1 MCPTNDNGANA
12 LDKKADRRTLWLFV
26 LIVIAVAIYLYWR
39 GKQETSYKPRAEAIA
54 AASAVDSSTTPAST
68 NELLIDLDDDASA
81 EEVAALG
88 KRLGLKLE
96 LNSVFSKARRLY
108 RATFAKGQAKRLL
121 ALLRKH
127 KLVER
132 AEVDQLYR
140 IPSLELS
147 ATRFAPASGDSASAD
162 SEVKRPGFPNDP
174 KFKYQ
179 WHLNQINTPA
189 AWKRNQGEGV
199 IVAVIDTGVSYAN
212 YKKGRKVF
220 RAVPDLAQ
228 TEIVPGY
235 DFVNNRKLALDDHG
249 HGTHV
254 AGTIAQSTNNGIGVA
269 GVAFKAKIMPLKV
282 LSARGFGNVADIA
295 EAVRF
300 AANNGAKVIN
310 MSLGGPRPS
319 KILAD
324 AVTYAHK
331 KGVLV
336 VCAAGNEGSNKVG
349 FPAGYPEAFAVA
361 ATQFDR
367 KTTFYSNYGKEIA
380 IAAPGGNTRVD
391 QNNDGM
397 PDGVLQNTIKIGKPA
412 ENDYL
417 LFMGTSMAAPHV
429 AGVAALV
436 VASGVTKPEAVAKVL
451 TSTAKHPEKKKWD
464 ERYGAG
470 IVDAEAAVAKVKESW
485 GGEQLGLAGLLALL
499 LLGGLRLRGRLGLGV
514 GPALLTGLVVGSS
527 GLFFLPALGVDVSG
541 TLGTLAASGLPAWDS
556 VRLGADGHGNPLFF
570 SFLLPLLA
578 TVALYGVPRLRGLAV
593 GLTIGVAAH
602 LLFFAGFAAT
612 DVTYMPDI
620 LDRAWLVA
628 NGLGAL
634 ALASISSR

>member
-1 MCPTNDNGANA
+1 
-12 LDKKADRRTLWLFV
+12 LDKKDDKRYLYLLV
-26 LIVIAVAIYLYWR
+26 LIVLAVALYLYWR
-39 GKQETSYKPRAEAIA
+39 GKQDTEYVPPSRAVA
-54 AASAVDSSTTPAST
+54 AASTPSRITTDQ
-68 NELLIDLDDDASA
+68 LLIDLDDDATD
-81 EEVAALG
+81 EQVASLS

-96 LNSVFSKARRLY
+96 LNSVFSKVRRLY
-108 RATFAKGQAKRLL
+108 RATVRPGQARALL
-121 ALLRKH
+121 AKLRES
-127 KLVER
+127 KLVEH
-132 AEVDQLYR
+132 AEPDQLYR
-140 IPSLELS
+140 IPTLEMKG
-147 ATRFAPASGDSASAD
+147 TRFDAWASKAGAKSDAEPS
-162 SEVKRPGFPNDP
+162 RPGFPNDP
-174 KFKYQ
+174 KYKFQ
-179 WHLNQINTPA
+179 WHLAQINTPA
-189 AWKRNQGEGV
+189 AWMRNQGSGV
-199 IVAVIDTGVSYAN
+199 IVAVIDTGVSYADHGKG
-212 YKKGRKVF
+212 KKKF
-220 RAVPDLAQ
+220 KAVPDLAQ

-310 MSLGGPRPS
+310 MSLGGPRPA

-324 AVTYAHK
+324 AVKYAHK
-331 KGVLV
+331 KGVIV

-361 ATQFDR
+361 ATQFDK

-391 QNNDGM
+391 QNGDGM

-436 VASGVTKPEAVAKVL
+436 IASGVTKPDAVAKVL
-451 TSTAKHPEKKKWD
+451 TSTAKHPDGKKWD

-470 IVDAEAAVAKVKESW
+470 IVDAAAAVAKVKEGW

-499 LLGGLRLRGRLGLGV
+499 LLGGLRLRGKLNLTIGPGLAMG
-514 GPALLTGLVVGSS
+514 LLFGSA
-527 GLFFLPALGVDVSG
+527 GLFFLPALGVSLPG
-541 TLGTLAASGLPAWDS
+541 ALGTMVTRGLPGWDA
-556 VRLGADGHGNPLFF
+556 VLLGADGHGNPLFF
-570 SFLLPLLA
+570 SVLLPLAL
-578 TVALYGVPRLRGLAV
+578 TLALYGVARLRGLLV

-612 DVTYMPDI
+612 DVTYMPDV
-620 LDRAWLVA
+620 LDRTWLIANGIAALGLASLVA
-628 NGLGAL
+628 RKRA
-634 ALASISSR
+634 

>member
-1 MCPTNDNGANA
+1 MEKKDDKRYRYLLVLLVLA
-12 LDKKADRRTLWLFV
+12 L
-26 LIVIAVAIYLYWR
+26 AVYLYWR
-39 GKQETSYKPRAEAIA
+39 GKQDTEYVPPTRSVA
-54 AASAVDSSTTPAST
+54 AKSGALGATTDQ
-68 NELLIDLDDDASA
+68 LLIDLDDDVSDAQ
-81 EEVAALG
+81 VAALS
-88 KRLGLKLE
+88 KELGLKLE
-96 LNSVFSKARRLY
+96 LNSAFSKVRRLY
-108 RATFAKGQAKRLL
+108 RATVRPKRLP
-121 ALLRKH
+121 ALLGKLRKNA
-127 KLVER
+127 LVQH
-132 AEVDQLYR
+132 AEADQLYR
-140 IPSLELS
+140 IPALEMN
-147 ATRFAPASGDSASAD
+147 ATRLSSSAMAGIKTATEPSKP
-162 SEVKRPGFPNDP
+162 SFPNDP

-189 AWKRNQGEGV
+189 AWKRNQGAGV
-199 IVAVIDTGVSYAN
+199 IVAVIDTGVSYKDDGKG
-212 YKKGRKVF
+212 KKKF
-220 RAVPDLAQ
+220 KAVPDLAQ

-269 GVAFKAKIMPLKV
+269 GVAYKAKIMPLKV

-319 KILAD
+319 KILAK
-324 AVTYAHK
+324 AVRYAHQ
-331 KGVLV
+331 KGVII

-361 ATQFDR
+361 ATQYDR

-391 QNNDGM
+391 QNGDGM

-417 LFMGTSMAAPHV
+417 LFMGTSMASPHV

-436 VASGVTKPEAVAKVL
+436 IAAGVTKPDAVAKVL
-451 TSTAKHPEKKKWD
+451 TSTAKHPEGKTWD

-470 IVDAEAAVAKVKESW
+470 IIQADAAVAKVKEGW

-499 LLGGLRLRGRLGLGV
+499 LLGGLRRRGKLALSV
-514 GPALLTGLVVGSS
+514 GPGLAAGLLFGST
-527 GLFFLPALGVDVSG
+527 GLFFLPTLGVSLPGV
-541 TLGTLAASGLPAWDS
+541 LGIMLTRGLPGWDAAL
-556 VRLGADGHGNPLFF
+556 LGADGHGNPLFF
-570 SFLLPLLA
+570 SVLLPLAL
-578 TVALYGVPRLRGLAV
+578 TVALYGVARLRGLLV
-593 GLTIGVAAH
+593 GLAIGVAAH
-602 LLFFAGFAAT
+602 LFFFAGFSAT
-612 DVTYMPDI
+612 DVTYLPNV
-620 LDRAWLVA
+620 LDRAWLIV
-628 NGLGAL
+628 NGLAAL
-634 ALASISSR
+634 GLASLIARTRSA